1 MLKKL
6 LYKILFIS
14 WMVFVTFS
22 SLFSFEGM
30 KMGSFALR
38 IPHLDKLVHFVF
50 YLVMFVT
57 AFFAVKDHFLP
68 RLKLRTVLWGVLSF
82 TIIYGMIIEVL
93 QYTLTVNRQGDIMD
107 ALANSMGAI
116 VGLMLTKGLIYKGG
130 SLK

>member
-6 LYKILFIS
+6 FYKVLFIS

-30 KMGSFALR
+30 NMGSFALR
-38 IPHLDKLVHFVF
+38 IPHLDKVVHFVF

-57 AFFAVKDHFLP
+57 AFFAIKDHFLP
-68 RLKLRTVLWGVLSF
+68 RLKLRTVLSGVLSF

-93 QYTLTVNRQGDIMD
+93 QCTLTVDRQGDIMD
-107 ALANSMGAI
+107 ALANSMGAMI
-116 VGLMLTKGLIYKGG
+116 GLMLTRGLIYNGG
-130 SLK
+130 S